1 VNDQHLDPKLEPDL
15 DANLE
20 PTPPSGLTSG
30 LTNILKHFDL
40 NTGQLEGQ
48 PRLERHLS
56 DLEGIY
62 SDAQAYQKTLALG
75 NPVVYSVSSLEPGH
89 GAGDLHYGLGVIQPG
104 RVGQEFFMTK
114 GHLHEWREAAEVYI
128 GLSGAGLML
137 LEHESGGEVRAVP
150 FGANS
155 IVYVPGFTAHRTVN
169 VGTEPLKYIGVY
181 PARAGHDYATIRE
194 RNFAQVVIAAPDGY
208 RVLERS
214 EFHKQS

>member
-1 VNDQHLDPKLEPDL
+1 VNDQHLDPDL
-15 DANLE
+15 N
-20 PTPPSGLTSG
+20 PVSPSGLTDT
-30 LTNILKHFDL
+30 LRHFDR
-40 NTGQLEGQ
+40 NTGLLEGQ
-48 PRLERHLS
+48 PRLERRLS

-137 LEHESGGEVRAVP
+137 LEHESGRELRAVP

-181 PARAGHDYATIRE
+181 PARAGHDYGAIRE

-214 EFHKQS
+214 QFHNQSESHPINPNHSR

>member
-1 VNDQHLDPKLEPDL
+1 VNDQHLDP
-15 DANLE
+15 NLN
-20 PTPPSGLTSG
+20 PAPPFGLTDT
-30 LTNILKHFDL
+30 LRHFDL
-40 NTGQLEGQ
+40 NTGLLEGQ
-48 PRLERHLS
+48 PRLERRLS

-137 LEHESGGEVRAVP
+137 LEHESGGELRAVP

-155 IVYVPGFTAHRTVN
+155 VVYVPGFTAHRTVN
-169 VGTEPLKYIGVY
+169 VGGEPLKYIGVY
-181 PARAGHDYATIRE
+181 PSRAGHDYAAIAQNNFRQMVIERDGQAVTIKRTDWLGS
-194 RNFAQVVIAAPDGY
+194 QH
-208 RVLERS
+208 S
-214 EFHKQS
+214 

>member
-1 VNDQHLDPKLEPDL
+1 VNDQHLDP
-15 DANLE
+15 NL
-20 PTPPSGLTSG
+20 PFGLTDT
-30 LTNILKHFDL
+30 LRHFDL
-40 NTGQLEGQ
+40 KSGDIEGQ
-48 PRLERHLS
+48 PRLERRLS

-62 SDAQAYQKTLALG
+62 SDAEAYQTALALG

-137 LEHESGGEVRAVP
+137 LEHESSGELRAVP

-169 VGTEPLKYIGVY
+169 VGGEPLKYIGVY
-181 PARAGHDYATIRE
+181 PARAGHDYAAIAQNNFRQMVIERDGQAVTIKRT
-194 RNFAQVVIAAPDGY
+194 DW
-208 RVLERS
+208 LES
-214 EFHKQS
+214 QHS

>member
-1 VNDQHLDPKLEPDL
+1 VNDQHLDP
-15 DANLE
+15 NL
-20 PTPPSGLTSG
+20 PSGLTDT
-30 LTNILKHFDL
+30 LRHFDL
-40 NTGQLEGQ
+40 NTGLLEGQ
-48 PRLERHLS
+48 PRLERRLS

-62 SDAQAYQKTLALG
+62 SDAQVYQKTLALG
-75 NPVVYSVSSLEPGH
+75 NPVVYSVSSLEPGA

-137 LEHESGGEVRAVP
+137 LEHESGGELRAVP

-169 VGTEPLKYIGVY
+169 VGTEALKYIGVY
-181 PARAGHDYATIRE
+181 PARAGHDYGAIRE

-214 EFHKQS
+214 EFHKQSESQSESQSINPNHSL

>member
-1 VNDQHLDPKLEPDL
+1 MKDQHLDP
-15 DANLE
+15 NLS
-20 PTPPSGLTSG
+20 SGLTDT
-30 LTNILKHFDL
+30 LRHFDL
-40 NTGQLEGQ
+40 KSGLLEGQ
-48 PRLERHLS
+48 PRLERRLS

-62 SDAQAYQKTLALG
+62 GDAQAYQKTLALG

-137 LEHESGGEVRAVP
+137 LEHEFGGEIRAVP

-155 IVYVPGFTAHRTVN
+155 VVYVPGFTAHRTVN
-169 VGTEPLKYIGVY
+169 VGSSPLTYLGIY
-181 PARAGHDYATIRE
+181 PAKAGHDYAAIARDNFRQMVIE
-194 RNFAQVVIAAPDGY
+194 RDGQAVTVK
-208 RVLERS
+208 RADWLES
-214 EFHKQS
+214 QQS

>member
-1 VNDQHLDPKLEPDL
+1 VNDQHLDLDL
-15 DANLE
+15 NPA
-20 PTPPSGLTSG
+20 PPSG

-40 NTGQLEGQ
+40 NTGLLEGQ

-56 DLEGIY
+56 DLEDIY
-62 SDAQAYQKTLALG
+62 SDALAYQNVLALG

-137 LEHESGGEVRAVP
+137 LEHESGGELRAVP

-181 PARAGHDYATIRE
+181 PARAGHDYGAIRE

-214 EFHKQS
+214 GFQDQSKSQSESQPT

>member
-1 VNDQHLDPKLEPDL
+1 VNDRHLNPNL

-20 PTPPSGLTSG
+20 PAPRSGLTDT
-30 LTNILKHFDL
+30 LRHFDL
-40 NTGQLEGQ
+40 NTGLLEGQ
-48 PRLERHLS
+48 PRLERRLS

-62 SDAQAYQKTLALG
+62 SDAQVYQKTLALG
-75 NPVVYSVSSLEPGH
+75 NPVVYSVSSLEPGA

-137 LEHESGGEVRAVP
+137 LEHESGGELRAVP

-155 IVYVPGFTAHRTVN
+155 VVYVPGFTAHRTVN
-169 VGTEPLKYIGVY
+169 VGGEPLKYIGVY
-181 PARAGHDYATIRE
+181 PARAGHDYAAIAQNNFRQMVIESNGQAVTIKRK
-194 RNFAQVVIAAPDGY
+194 DW
-208 RVLERS
+208 LETQ
-214 EFHKQS
+214 H

>member
-1 VNDQHLDPKLEPDL
+1 VNDQHLDPNHT
-15 DANLE
+15 ANLE
-20 PTPPSGLTSG
+20 PAPPSGLA
-30 LTNILKHFDL
+30 NILKHFDL

-48 PRLERHLS
+48 PQLERRLS
-56 DLEGIY
+56 DLEDIY
-62 SDAQAYQKTLALG
+62 SDAQAYRNVLALG
-75 NPVVYSVSSLEPGH
+75 NPVVYSVSSLEPGN
-89 GAGDLHYGLGVIQPG
+89 GTGDLHYGLGVIQPG

-137 LEHESGGEVRAVP
+137 LERESGREVRAVP
-150 FGANS
+150 FGANT

-181 PARAGHDYATIRE
+181 PARAGHDYNAIRE
-194 RNFAQVVIAAPDGY
+194 QNFAQVVIAAPDGY

-214 EFHKQS
+214 QFQKQTA